1 MTDDRMPMT
10 NLNALKIEFIASAES
25 LKPGILDLSDSIFRN
40 PELGLK
46 EYKTSSSMQALLKEA
61 GFVVQ
66 AGIAGMETAFRA
78 ALGSG
83 APAVALLAEMDA
95 LPGIGHGC
103 GHNIAGMASIGAAIS
118 LAPLLKKHLK
128 SGDGSLVVLGTP
140 AEELGKGKIEMVKHG
155 VLEGIDAAMMVHG
168 SSRRTVVKHFL
179 GLVRLNFVFHG
190 RSSHASAYPEEGVNA
205 LDAVIQTF
213 NAISALRQQLRGD
226 VRVHGIITDGGKA
239 PNIIPERSE
248 ASFYVRA
255 KDLDEL
261 ASARERVLNCARG
274 AAIAAGCTLEAKE
287 VGDLNAPM
295 KLNDAFA
302 SVYRDSLAFLGLA
315 EDLSPVEKNVG
326 SSDVGNVSQVVPT
339 IHPHVPIRDGI
350 NIHTREFA
358 EATVTLDGH
367 RALMEGVK
375 ALGLTAID
383 LIFDPKKLALVKADF
398 KSSAFGPS

>member
-1 MTDDRMPMT
+1 MTD
-10 NLNALKIEFIASAES
+10 LNALKKELVSSAES
-25 LKPGILDLSDSIFRN
+25 LKSKILDLSDSIFRN

-46 EYKTSSSMQALLKEA
+46 EYKTSSAMQGLLKDA
-61 GFVVQ
+61 GFSVE

-78 ALGSG
+78 TLGSG
-83 APAVALLAEMDA
+83 RPSIALLAEMDA

-118 LAPLLKKHLK
+118 LSPVLKKHLK
-128 SGDGSLVVLGTP
+128 DKGSLVVLGTP

-155 VLEGIDAAMMVHG
+155 VFSDIDAAMMVHG
-168 SSRRTVVKHFL
+168 SSKRTVVKHFL
-179 GLVRLNFVFHG
+179 GLVRLNFVFFG
-190 RSSHASAYPEEGVNA
+190 RSSHASAYPEEGINA

-226 VRVHGIITDGGKA
+226 VRVHGIITDGGRA

-255 KDLDEL
+255 KDLEEL
-261 ASARERVLNCARG
+261 ASAKERVLNCAKG
-274 AAIAAGCTLEAKE
+274 AAIATGCTLEAKE

-302 SVYRDSLAFLGLA
+302 SVYRDSLAFLGLS
-315 EDLSPVEKNVG
+315 EDLSPIEKNVG
-326 SSDVGNVSQVVPT
+326 SSDVGNVSQVAPT

-358 EATVTLDGH
+358 EATVTPDGH
-367 RALMEGVK
+367 RSLMEGVK

-383 LIFDPKKLALVKADF
+383 LLFDEKKLALVKADF
-398 KSSAFGPS
+398 KP